1 MKKVKKS
8 VALLLCFLLAAS
20 SLFQCAFAETTSAE
34 TPQNLVFYGTGK
46 TDKALAATNS
56 WEYRATGTDGTG
68 NLLKMTNWDS
78 GSTKPEI
85 QKNCEIGNY
94 ARAVAAVS
102 DAADGIDNNKGNYV
116 VAAKIKKSAADQKVR
131 LGVAVEYGNLGRIVL
146 EVDASDKIS
155 SKEFSEVKIP
165 LKDIIKRENFS
176 LYTKIDTTTGEMSGL
191 KETDDISGIFNY
203 RPVVGIS
210 IATPVIA
217 GSAQNSVSYEYL
229 ALEYDPYNAIPVDE
243 NIIVSA
249 SHKGGNIV
257 LNWTK
262 PDGDVKDYIINSD
275 EVVKTTTANN
285 SLEVWEKDT
294 NLHKYCLQVR
304 NSSGAV
310 VSKSKDFYIGRS
322 PESVATDEIK
332 VVYISKDESGNY
344 VMNADNAGYANCWD
358 DRPDNNVAGGQ
369 YLPFGGSLYQ
379 GYVGIGGAW
388 KGGYSDAEVG
398 KIARAYIKLASSS
411 NHIAYENALDS
422 VLSVNMA
429 KNSDSQ
435 KDLYLGVLMQK
446 ADGDKFVMEKDF
458 VDKFETT
465 KKNVEI
471 SMSDILNLANATA
484 YKSIDPTV
492 SVTEN
497 ELKSSKIIGV
507 TIGFKVEKDANEEG
521 KFLLKTA
528 SYDNISIV
536 GGRAIDANSAKFAGD
551 ETNTTVV
558 WSDVEGAEGYFV
570 KMEGSIATT
579 TLPVYSGAKDEEITV
594 YPYFKNGKIG
604 LGTKLTLSSENAAKG
619 NIVITQK
626 NQIGEIGKNFKASVI
641 LNSASDSK
649 AKLVIAVYKNGMLSA
664 VDIKE
669 TDVKATGAVLN
680 GELDTSDYS
689 ADNSE
694 IKVFVWE
701 SSNLTPV
708 VEF

>member
-1 MKKVKKS
+1 M
-8 VALLLCFLLAAS
+8 
-20 SLFQCAFAETTSAE
+20 
-34 TPQNLVFYGTGK
+34 G
-46 TDKALAATNS
+46 
-56 WEYRATGTDGTG
+56 
-68 NLLKMTNWDS
+68 
-78 GSTKPEI
+78 
-85 QKNCEIGNY
+85 
-94 ARAVAAVS
+94 
-102 DAADGIDNNKGNYV
+102 
-116 VAAKIKKSAADQKVR
+116 R
-131 LGVAVEYGNLGRIVL
+131 LVL

-155 SKEFSEVKIP
+155 TEYSEVKIP
-165 LKDIIKRENFS
+165 LKDIIKRDNFS
-176 LYTKIDTTTGEMSGL
+176 LYTTINTTTGEMSGL
-191 KETDDISGIFNY
+191 KETENVSDLFY

-262 PDGDVKDYIINSD
+262 PDGDVKDYIINRD
-275 EVVKTTTANN
+275 EVVKTTTENN
-285 SLEVWEKDT
+285 SFEVWEQDT

-304 NSSGAV
+304 NSSNAV

-322 PESVATDEIK
+322 PKSVATDEIK
-332 VVYISKDESGNY
+332 VVYLTETSTVNEDCKTNANSWENRPDKPGGGNY
-344 VMNADNAGYANCWD
+344 LNY
-358 DRPDNNVAGGQ
+358 GGTA
-369 YLPFGGSLYQ
+369 FGNIFTGGSWCPKYTEE
-379 GYVGIGGAW
+379 
-388 KGGYSDAEVG
+388 AEFG
-398 KIARAYIKLASSS
+398 NIARAYIPLSSSS
-411 NHIAYENALDS
+411 NHIAYEDALKS
-422 VLSVNMA
+422 VLSVNLR
-429 KNSDSQ
+429 KKYEDQ
-435 KDLYLGVLMQK
+435 DVYLGVLMEK
-446 ADGDKFVMEKDF
+446 ANGNKFVLEKDF
-458 VDKFETT
+458 GVKFGTSF
-465 KKNVEI
+465 KYVEI
-471 SMSDILNLANATA
+471 LMSDILNLDNNAV
-484 YKSIDPTV
+484 YKSLTDKPSV
-492 SVTEN
+492 SEE
-497 ELKSSKIIGV
+497 ELKSSKVIGV
-507 TIGFKVEKDANEEG
+507 TVGMKIEKLVGSTDGSAVEKQAQYNG
-521 KFLLKTA
+521 LI
-528 SYDNISIV
+528 IS

-570 KMEGSIATT
+570 KKEGSIATT

-594 YPYFKNGKIG
+594 YPYLKNGKIG

-649 AKLVIAVYKNGMLSA
+649 AKLVIAVYEDDMLSA

-689 ADNSE
+689 ATNSE